1 MDNSGAI
8 LSVSDLTYAHKGRT
22 LLEGVTF
29 QVSPGE
35 ILGVIGPNGAGKTTL
50 LKLLSGEWSLTQGT
64 MTVSVMGAEACQV
77 PRAKWLGVLPQFSPL
92 SFPLPVEE
100 VILLGRTPHNTGLEY
115 DLNVVQSVM
124 AALDIQHLMGRPYT
138 HLSGGE
144 KQRAQLARVLAQVW
158 HDDVTYPQLLLLDE
172 PTGAL
177 DIGHKQQLMQVL
189 RRWADKGGAV
199 VLVEHD
205 IQLTLSYSD
214 TVMVLA
220 GGQVKALGSPS
231 AVVTPTLMAE
241 VFNANAALVA
251 HPVTGAPTLC
261 L

>member
-1 MDNSGAI
+1 M
-8 LSVSDLTYAHKGRT
+8 
-22 LLEGVTF
+22 LEGVTF
-29 QVSPGE
+29 QVHPGE

-50 LKLLSGEWSLTQGT
+50 LKLLSGEWSLTHGT
-64 MTVSVMGAEACQV
+64 INTPAIDAEACQV

-100 VILLGRTPHNTGLEY
+100 VILLGRTPHDTGLQY
-115 DLNVVQSVM
+115 DLSVVQSVM
-124 AALDIQHLMGRPYT
+124 SMLDIQHLKGRPYT

-144 KQRAQLARVLAQVW
+144 KQRTQLARVLAQVW
-158 HDDVTYPQLLLLDE
+158 PDDATQPRLLLLDE

-177 DIGHKQQLMQVL
+177 DIGHKQQLMQAL
-189 RRWADKGGAV
+189 RQWADKGGAV

-205 IQLTLSYSD
+205 IQLTLNYSD
-214 TVMVLA
+214 TVMALA
-220 GGQVKALGSPS
+220 GGRVKALGRPS
-231 AVVTPTLMAE
+231 AVVTTTLMAE
-241 VFNANAALVA
+241 VFNANTALVA